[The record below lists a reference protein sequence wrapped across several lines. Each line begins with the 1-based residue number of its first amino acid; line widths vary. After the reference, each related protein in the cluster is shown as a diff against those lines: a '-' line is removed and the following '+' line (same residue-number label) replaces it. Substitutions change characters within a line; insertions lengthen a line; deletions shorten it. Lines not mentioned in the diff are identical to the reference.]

1 MRLLQ
6 ALRKRNETRDAAN
19 SLVKDFESFLELNK
33 HVDAIRRKEK
43 TRRAAL
49 KVVDLIDEVLNY
61 ICNSMPSGLNGVY
74 LALQHH

>member
-1 MRLLQ
+1 MNDL
-6 ALRKRNETRDAAN
+6 
-19 SLVKDFESFLELNK
+19 ESFLELNK

-61 ICNSMPSGLNGVY
+61 ICNSMPSGLSGASCSLQYYQY
-74 LALQHH
+74 L